1 MSKNVNM
8 VYYDMKNF
16 LESCVEAYCKL
27 AKVDK
32 SSLKRV
38 STPFIDMRIAKPVE
52 SEKEPVGRL
61 QPIASKVLMK
71 ILFAARMAR
80 YDLLRAT
87 QALASRVTKWSQEC
101 DDALHRLV
109 SYINCSLSSTMRGYI
124 GDKFS
129 ECQLWLFADA
139 DFAGA
144 HDSKSTTGSF
154 MALVGPNT
162 YFPTNAFSKKQTAVS
177 MSSTEAEV
185 ISVRA
190 QGLPS
195 LSLFNYLLA
204 MSDPDTALEDR
215 QKQAGLQAMPKA
227 TSPKDPASIARIDP
241 ELDEIRYG
249 FFHNGPESVANVN
262 HLQVH
267 LGKSFTVQFMEDNQA
282 TITILTNGE
291 SQSMRHTD
299 RTQRVSFGWLQQ
311 QFKDDQFDLVNVNTS
326 YQVADLLTKPFTSPA
341 KWQHAI
347 DLLGLV
353 DYEHTPT
360 SKPTLV
366 ASPRGEG
373 DSSYD
378 RIMIEYC
385 CSENSKL
392 GEENRKHAKG
402 CKVIRVTKDD
412 DATRDECIT
421 KTVKKVEG
429 LRRSNPK
436 NKTDND
442 LHFTAMYWRMS
453 LEQCKQRITKWKR
466 KDKRTSKIV

>member
-1 MSKNVNM
+1 
-8 VYYDMKNF
+8 
-16 LESCVEAYCKL
+16 
-27 AKVDK
+27 
-32 SSLKRV
+32 
-38 STPFIDMRIAKPVE
+38 
-52 SEKEPVGRL
+52 
-61 QPIASKVLMK
+61 
-71 ILFAARMAR
+71 
-80 YDLLRAT
+80 
-87 QALASRVTKWSQEC
+87 
-101 DDALHRLV
+101 
-109 SYINCSLSSTMRGYI
+109 
-124 GDKFS
+124 
-129 ECQLWLFADA
+129 
-139 DFAGA
+139 
-144 HDSKSTTGSF
+144 
-154 MALVGPNT
+154 
-162 YFPTNAFSKKQTAVS
+162 
-177 MSSTEAEV
+177 
-185 ISVRA
+185 
-190 QGLPS
+190 
-195 LSLFNYLLA
+195 
-204 MSDPDTALEDR
+204 
-215 QKQAGLQAMPKA
+215 MPKA
-227 TSPKDPASIARIDP
+227 TSPKDPVSIARIDP

-291 SQSMRHTD
+291 SRSMRHTD

-353 DYEHTPT
+353 DEHTPT

-436 NKTDND
+436 NKTDLMIYISLPCTGGCPWNNVNKESHQRLFKKLFKGLED
-442 LHFTAMYWRMS
+442 LCSRLSHATPILL
-453 LEQCKQRITKWKR
+453 LELPQPCVSTGNGREYKPFLGSMGWISISST
-466 KDKRTSKIV
+466 DAN